1 MLSLPE
7 KETYRNSQDYV
18 GIPGHEWLM
27 KHDNSFK
34 YNSQE
39 TWEAPGFLREFLFHE
54 LCQFLMYPE
63 ARNFMFPSRLI
74 SKET

>member
-1 MLSLPE
+1 M
-7 KETYRNSQDYV
+7 

-39 TWEAPGFLREFLFHE
+39 TWETPGFLREFLFHE

-63 ARNFMFPSRLI
+63 VLKQGNFVFHRRLI